1 MIKIERKYVILLL
14 IIFLM
19 LLQTNLYI
27 QSSIKK
33 QIIGE
38 LTIKDA
44 YNKIQE
50 NKNNPNLVILDVRT
64 PEEYAEGHIENS
76 VNIDFNADDFK
87 TNINKLDK
95 NKTYLVYCRSGN
107 RSKKA
112 IAVMK
117 ELGFKEIYNIG
128 GIMDWQKEGYPVVK

>member
-1 MIKIERKYVILLL
+1 MKKTEKKNVVLLL
-14 IIFLM
+14 MISLM
-19 LLQTNLYI
+19 LFQTNLYI
-27 QSSIKK
+27 QSISKK

-38 LTIKDA
+38 LTIKEA

-50 NKNNPNLVILDVRT
+50 NKNNPDLVILDVRT
-64 PEEYAEGHIENS
+64 PSEYSEGHIESS

-87 TNINKLDK
+87 VKANELDK
-95 NKTYLVYCRSGN
+95 NKSYLVYCRSGN

-112 IAVMK
+112 VAVMK
-117 ELGFKEIYNIG
+117 DLGFKEVYNIG